1 MVTVSSSIKIVNIT
15 IEENTKQ
22 IISNHAKSRRINLMT
37 LIFIVLQIHNNIL
50 KYRKFPKKIK
60 IETNKKTKVI
70 KPNHEK
76 NNTTCLK

>member
-15 IEENTKQ
+15 IEENTK
-22 IISNHAKSRRINLMT
+22 N
-37 LIFIVLQIHNNIL
+37 FIALQIHNNIL